1 MEKSR
6 QYKKSQDNKRFIGP
20 QNQSSK
26 AGSNMIS
33 RVGIIMG
40 SDSDLEIM
48 SEAVKVL
55 IDFEAEYEVKIVS
68 AHRTPHELLEYAES
82 AKSRG
87 IGIIISGAGGA
98 AHLPGMVASF
108 TSLPVIGVP
117 ICSPSNPVNGID
129 SLFSIVQ
136 MPPGVPVA
144 TVSING
150 ARNAGILACSMLS
163 ITDPIMSERIDK
175 FKQKMK
181 EEIKLKNE
189 KLEEIGHDKYLD
201 LYRKTAMRK

>member
-1 MEKSR
+1 
-6 QYKKSQDNKRFIGP
+6 
-20 QNQSSK
+20 
-26 AGSNMIS
+26 MIP
-33 RVGIIMG
+33 RVAVIMG
-40 SDSDLEIM
+40 SDSDLLIM

-55 IDFEAEYEVKIVS
+55 IDFEVEYEVKIVS
-68 AHRTPHELLEYAES
+68 AHRTPHDLLEYAES

-87 IGIIISGAGGA
+87 IRIIISGAGGA

-163 ITDPIMSERIDK
+163 ITDPTMSERIDK
-175 FKQKMK
+175 FKRKME

-189 KLEEIGHDKYLD
+189 KLEEIGHVKYLD